1 MATLPFTDLLLLD
14 LTRHRAGPVAS
25 RFFAD
30 WGARVIKVEAPTDT
44 SDSMGGERS
53 GFDYQNLH
61 RNKQSLSL
69 NLKTA
74 EGKAIFR
81 KLALRADIVLESFR
95 PSVKYRLGVD
105 YESLRQANPRIICGS
120 ISGFGQTGPYAERPA
135 VDQIIQGMSGLM
147 SVTGLAGQGPVRAGA
162 AIADIS
168 AGMILVQG
176 ILTALYHRERTGEGQ
191 WVQTSLLE
199 SLVSVLDFQAARWL
213 RTGEVPGQAGNDH
226 PTLMPTGLF
235 PTADGQVN
243 LAAAEDP
250 KFAALCEVLQLP
262 QLLADPD
269 YRTVERR
276 GVHRQ
281 KLCAILAEKTRVL
294 LSATLVEKLNAAGV
308 PCGPVYSIGEAME
321 DAQMKSLGMNIPVD
335 HPRLGS
341 FDVLG
346 QPLSLA
352 EKGSLAGNGGRPSAR
367 SHAPDLGEQTD
378 DILSKLLGYEKAA
391 IDALRSRGVI

>member
-30 WGARVIKVEAPTDT
+30 WGAQVIKVEAPSDF
-44 SDSMGGERS
+44 SDSMGGKRE

-61 RNKQSLSL
+61 RNKRSLSL
-69 NLKTA
+69 NLKTD
-74 EGKAIFR
+74 EGKSIFG

-105 YESLRQANPRIICGS
+105 YASLRQANPRIICGS
-120 ISGFGQTGPYAERPA
+120 ISGFGQAGPYAERPA

-168 AGMILVQG
+168 AGMVLVQG

-191 WVQTSLLE
+191 WVHTSLLE
-199 SLVSVLDFQAARWL
+199 SLTSVLDFQVARWL
-213 RTGEVPGQAGNDH
+213 RTGDIPGQAGNDH

-235 PTADGQVN
+235 PTADGEVN

-250 KFAALCEVLQLP
+250 KFAALCEVLQLSY
-262 QLLADPD
+262 LLRDPA
-269 YRTVERR
+269 YSTVETRSAN
-276 GVHRQ
+276 RQ
-281 KLCAILAEKTRVL
+281 KLGAILSEKTRAIS
-294 LSATLVEKLNAAGV
+294 SAALIDGLNAAGV
-308 PCGPVYSIGEAME
+308 PCGPVYSIGEAMQDE
-321 DAQMKSLGMNIPVD
+321 QMKTLGMNIPVD
-335 HPRLGS
+335 HPKLGP
-341 FDVLG
+341 FEVLG
-346 QPLSLA
+346 QPLSL
-352 EKGSLAGNGGRPSAR
+352 EGNGGRPAAR
-367 SHAPDLGEQTD
+367 FAAPHLGEHTD
-378 DILSKLLGYEKAA
+378 EILSNLGYEKAA
-391 IDALRSRGVI
+391 IGAMRSRGVI

>member
-1 MATLPFTDLLLLD
+1 MAMAALPFSDLLVLD

-25 RFFAD
+25 RFLAD
-30 WGARVIKVEAPTDT
+30 WGAQVIKIEAPSDI
-44 SDSMGGERS
+44 SDSMGGPRD

-61 RNKQSLSL
+61 RNKRSMSL

-74 EGKAIFR
+74 DGKSIFTR
-81 KLALRADIVLESFR
+81 LAQRADIVLESFR

-105 YESLRQANPRIICGS
+105 YDSLRHVNPHIICGS

-168 AGMILVQG
+168 AGMVLVQG
-176 ILTALYHRERTGEGQ
+176 ILTALYHRERTGQGQ

-199 SLVSVLDFQAARWL
+199 SLVSVLDFQVARWL
-213 RTGEVPGQAGNDH
+213 RTGDVPGQAGNDH

-235 PTADGQVN
+235 STADGQVN

-250 KFAALCEVLQLP
+250 KFAALCEVLQLSH
-262 QLLADPD
+262 LLQDRD
-269 YRTVERR
+269 YSTVQARSIN
-276 GVHRQ
+276 RQ
-281 KLCAILAEKTRVL
+281 KLCAILSEKTRAIPSSEL
-294 LSATLVEKLNAAGV
+294 IDRLNAAGV
-308 PCGPVYSIGEAME
+308 PCGPVYSIGEAMNDE
-321 DAQMKSLGMNIPVD
+321 QMQSLGMNIPVN

-341 FDVLG
+341 FEVLG

-352 EKGSLAGNGGRPSAR
+352 GSGGRPAAR
-367 SHAPDLGEQTD
+367 FPAPDLGEHTD
-378 DILSKLLGYEKAA
+378 GILSDLLGYEKAA
-391 IDALRSRGVI
+391 IESMRSRGVI

>member
-1 MATLPFTDLLLLD
+1 MSISET
-14 LTRHRAGPVAS
+14 
-25 RFFAD
+25 
-30 WGARVIKVEAPTDT
+30 
-44 SDSMGGERS
+44 
-53 GFDYQNLH
+53 
-61 RNKQSLSL
+61 
-69 NLKTA
+69 
-74 EGKAIFR
+74 
-81 KLALRADIVLESFR
+81 
-95 PSVKYRLGVD
+95 
-105 YESLRQANPRIICGS
+105 LRQANPRIICGS

-147 SVTGLAGQGPVRAGA
+147 SVTGLPGQGPVRAGA

-168 AGMILVQG
+168 AGMVLVQG

-213 RTGEVPGQAGNDH
+213 RTGDVPGQAGNDH

-250 KFAALCEVLQLP
+250 KFAALREALQLP

-269 YRTVERR
+269 YRTVVLR
-276 GVHRQ
+276 GAHRQ
-281 KLCAILAEKTRVL
+281 KLCAILAEKTRAL
-294 LSATLVEKLNAAGV
+294 ASAALVNRLNAAGV

-335 HPRLGS
+335 HPRLGI
-341 FDVLG
+341 FEVLG

-352 EKGSLAGNGGRPSAR
+352 ENGSLAGNGGRPSAR

-391 IDALRSRGVI
+391 IAALRSRGVI

>member
-1 MATLPFTDLLLLD
+1 MTLPFADLLVLD

-25 RFFAD
+25 RFLAD
-30 WGARVIKVEAPTDT
+30 WGAHVIKVEAPTDT
-44 SDSMGGERS
+44 SDSMGGKRE

-61 RNKQSLSL
+61 RNKHSLSL

-81 KLALRADIVLESFR
+81 KLAARADVVLESFR

-147 SVTGLAGQGPVRAGA
+147 SVTGLAGQGPLRAGA
-162 AIADIS
+162 AIADVS
-168 AGMILVQG
+168 AGMVLVQG

-191 WVQTSLLE
+191 WIHTSLLE
-199 SLVSVLDFQAARWL
+199 ALASVLDFQVARYL
-213 RTGEVPGQAGNDH
+213 RTGDVPKQAGNDH

-235 PTADGQVN
+235 PTADGDVN

-250 KFAALCEVLQLP
+250 KFAALCAVLQLP
-262 QLLADPD
+262 ELLEDPA
-269 YRTVERR
+269 YRTVEGRSR
-276 GVHRQ
+276 HRQ
-281 KLCAILAEKTRVL
+281 KLCTILAEKTRAMPSMEL
-294 LSATLVEKLNAAGV
+294 IEKLNAAGV
-308 PCGPVYSIGEAME
+308 PCGPVYAIDQAME

-335 HPRLGS
+335 HPQLGP

-346 QPLSLA
+346 QPLSL
-352 EKGSLAGNGGRPSAR
+352 EGSGGRPTAR
-367 SHAPDLGEQTD
+367 SHAPDLGAHTD
-378 DILSKLLGYEKAA
+378 EILSTFLDYDKEA
-391 IDALRSRGVI
+391 IAALRSRGVI

>member
-1 MATLPFTDLLLLD
+1 MLPFTDLLVLD

-25 RFFAD
+25 RFLAD
-30 WGARVIKVEAPTDT
+30 WGAQVIKVEAPTDT
-44 SDSMGGERS
+44 SDSMGGKRE

-61 RNKQSLSL
+61 RNKRSLSL

-81 KLALRADIVLESFR
+81 QLAQRADIVLESFR

-105 YESLRQANPRIICGS
+105 YESLRQVNPRIICGS

-135 VDQIIQGMSGLM
+135 VDQIVQGMSGLM
-147 SVTGLAGQGPVRAGA
+147 SVTGLAGQGPLRAGA

-168 AGMILVQG
+168 AGMVLVQG
-176 ILTALYHRERTGEGQ
+176 ILTALYQRERTGQGQ
-191 WVQTSLLE
+191 WIHTSLIEALA
-199 SLVSVLDFQAARWL
+199 SVLDFQVARYL
-213 RTGEVPGQAGNDH
+213 RTGDVPRQAGNDH

-235 PTADGQVN
+235 PTADGDVN

-262 QLLADPD
+262 ELFNDPA
-269 YRTVERR
+269 YRTVEARSI
-276 GVHRQ
+276 HRQ
-281 KLCAILAEKTRVL
+281 KLCEILSEKTRAIPSVEL
-294 LSATLVEKLNAAGV
+294 IEKLNAAGV
-308 PCGPVYSIGEAME
+308 PCGPVYSIDEAME

-335 HPRLGS
+335 HPQLGS

-346 QPLSLA
+346 QPLSL
-352 EKGSLAGNGGRPSAR
+352 EGSGGRPTAR
-367 SHAPDLGEQTD
+367 FAAPDLGENTD
-378 DILSKLLGYEKAA
+378 EILSDMLGYEKDTIAA
-391 IDALRSRGVI
+391 MRSRGVI